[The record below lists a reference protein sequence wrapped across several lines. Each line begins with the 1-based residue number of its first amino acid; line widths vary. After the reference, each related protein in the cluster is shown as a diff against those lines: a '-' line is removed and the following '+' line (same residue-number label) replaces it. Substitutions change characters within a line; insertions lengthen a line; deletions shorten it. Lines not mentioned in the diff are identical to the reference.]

1 MIIIT
6 DEIKTRSPF
15 KDLFTIKSSTLS
27 AITKSMKK
35 DGFNEAEPLVYW
47 QVKGVGHVLVDGHTR
62 LESAKQAG
70 LTNVHAIRMDFD
82 NELKAVEYAI
92 SRQKNRRNLTDAEML
107 NCLNE
112 LDELRQEK
120 GKNNGGNQYTK
131 GGEAPHGASA
141 GKSSK
146 QTAETLGVSAR
157 KVERARTIQDHADEE
172 TVQAVKDG
180 NMSINKAYN
189 ETQAKRKAEAKEAE
203 PVDDTKFV
211 EYNEEEEFEAKLLEY
226 SVNLSKALKDK
237 GLTHE
242 EFAFVVS
249 NMSYD

>member
-1 MIIIT
+1 MLILT
-6 DEIKTRSPF
+6 DKIKTRSPF

-47 QVKGVGHVLVDGHTR
+47 HVKNVGNVLVDGHTR
-62 LESAKQAG
+62 LEAAKQAG
-70 LTNVHAIRMDFD
+70 LGGVHAIGMDFD

-92 SRQKNRRNLTDAEML
+92 SRQKNRRNLTDGEML
-107 NCLNE
+107 SCLSE
-112 LDELRQEK
+112 LDKLRQEK
-120 GKNNGGNQYTK
+120 GGDRGNQHTVGK
-131 GGEAPHGASA
+131 APHGASA

-157 KVERARTIQDHADEE
+157 KVERARTVQDHADEE

-189 ETQAKRKAEAKEAE
+189 ETQAKRKPEAE
-203 PVDDTKFV
+203 PK
-211 EYNEEEEFEAKLLEY
+211 EEEQDEKERGIILNYYATQIVKQLK
-226 SVNLSKALKDK
+226 SK
-237 GLTHE
+237 GCTSE
-242 EFAFVVS
+242 EIAYVFSIAT
-249 NMSYD
+249 Y

>member
-92 SRQKNRRNLTDAEML
+92 SRQKNRRNLTGDEFL
-107 NCLNE
+107 SC
-112 LDELRQEK
+112 LDELDKLRSSNMGRGDK
-120 GKNNGGNQYTK
+120 V
-131 GGEAPHGASA
+131 APHGATLDK
-141 GKSSK
+141 GKSAK
-146 QTAETLGVSAR
+146 QTADILGVSVR
-157 KVERARTIQDHADEE
+157 KVERGRTIQDHADDE
-172 TVQAVKDG
+172 TIQAVKDG

-189 ETQAKRKAEAKEAE
+189 ETQAKRKEEAKEAE

-211 EYNEEEEFEAKLLEY
+211 EYDEEEEFEAKLLEY

>member
-92 SRQKNRRNLTDAEML
+92 SRQKNRRNLTGDEFLSCLDSLMSSTITSQYASDAL
-107 NCLNE
+107 
-112 LDELRQEK
+112 
-120 GKNNGGNQYTK
+120 
-131 GGEAPHGASA
+131 
-141 GKSSK
+141 
-146 QTAETLGVSAR
+146 
-157 KVERARTIQDHADEE
+157 
-172 TVQAVKDG
+172 
-180 NMSINKAYN
+180 
-189 ETQAKRKAEAKEAE
+189 
-203 PVDDTKFV
+203 
-211 EYNEEEEFEAKLLEY
+211 
-226 SVNLSKALKDK
+226 
-237 GLTHE
+237 
-242 EFAFVVS
+242 
-249 NMSYD
+249 